1 MQLYQG
7 GICSFCEF
15 WVLVSKNNLFFS
27 FSKKKI
33 IFRENATEMLEK
45 MLA

>member
-15 WVLVSKNNLFFS
+15 WVLVFIFSKNNFFFS
-27 FSKKKI
+27 FSKTMG
-33 IFRENATEMLEK
+33 NATKMLEK